1 MRDAKTAAPGFTPYA
16 IYSSPETRFNYSI
29 WDGLEYYTFAHVPMP
44 SGIALDATTLYVA
57 SHADGCV
64 YALSRAS
71 GVLMQ
76 LIQAAPPQSL
86 LGLALRPV
94 ASGASSQNG
103 TLHLIASDGPP
114 HHLAQAPA

>member
-71 GVLMQ
+71 GALMQ
-76 LIQAAPPQSL
+76 LINPCEPSTPAKQEARAHVIGIVGSLAA
-86 LGLALRPV
+86 ADV
-94 ASGASSQNG
+94 A
-103 TLHLIASDGPP
+103 
-114 HHLAQAPA
+114 